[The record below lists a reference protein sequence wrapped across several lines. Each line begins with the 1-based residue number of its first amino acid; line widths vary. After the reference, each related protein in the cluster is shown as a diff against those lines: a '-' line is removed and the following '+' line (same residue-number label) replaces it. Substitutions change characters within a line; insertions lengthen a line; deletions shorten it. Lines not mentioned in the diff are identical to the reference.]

1 MAKLTHKVRV
11 KNQQGLHTQPATA
24 IVRMLHNRKSAVYFT
39 YKQERINAKSILG
52 ILLLAAHR
60 NSLITIDV
68 DGEDAEDTMKVLIE
82 AFEAEFK

>member
-1 MAKLTHKVRV
+1 MTKLTHKVRV

-24 IVRMLHNRKSAVYFT
+24 IVRMLHNRRSQVFFS
-39 YKQERINAKSILG
+39 YKQEKINAKSILG

-68 DGEDAEDTMKVLIE
+68 EGEDAEETMNMLIV